1 VVFVLLF
8 LLFTDV
14 PLLKVESVNE
24 QEVRNEIHYIIYYI
38 EYDVNIDIKC
48 FFIFGEGNGIH

>member
-8 LLFTDV
+8 LLFTDF
-14 PLLKVESVNE
+14 PLLKIESVNE

-38 EYDVNIDIKC
+38 EYDVNIDINY
-48 FFIFGEGNGIH
+48 FLIVGEGNGIH